1 MVARRRTYSTLQS
14 TPSGSEQGL
23 WLHAIAVENVL
34 VPGLGSIRA
43 IGSRNDKRPLL
54 DQNDCSCR
62 MGGAAVQP
70 CDVAG
75 DNRGQRGAVIPRK
88 GCREISVGRPC
99 RAGAAAE

>member
-34 VPGLGSIRA
+34 VPGLGNIRP

-54 DQNDCSCR
+54 DQNDCSCW

-75 DNRGQRGAVIPRK
+75 NSQQQRVNFLHRGDFYEI
-88 GCREISVGRPC
+88 CRERPETDC
-99 RAGAAAE
+99 GHT